1 MFCANNR
8 VSIPYSK
15 GHFFATIETLM
26 KSTLICAVVA
36 AALSPSVFA
45 CTTIL
50 IGNQAT
56 IDGSYIIARNA
67 DHSPLVN
74 PHWFNHPHQT
84 NTHGE
89 FKSNS
94 NSFSYPLPKTSL
106 AYSSFS
112 KAKTQD
118 TSFGSAGFNELGVG
132 MSATETIYNNPTVLA
147 VDPYNDETGINEDS
161 IVNVILPRAKTAK
174 DGVQLLGSIIE
185 KKGAAE
191 GFGVAFVDKTGIWY
205 LETGS
210 GHQWMATKLDNRDYF
225 VSANQG
231 RLQRFHPNDTDKY
244 LSSPTLITFAIDQGI
259 YKPAHDGPFN
269 FHKIY
274 SVDNANDRLYNY
286 PRVHVLQKMYTHG
299 IKTTL
304 TNPLNFPVFAMPTH
318 KLSVNDIKQGLRN
331 HYQGSSHDP
340 YANVNPNEAYRP
352 ISVFRT
358 YQSHILQVKP
368 TLPQAIGEV
377 AYIGWGMTDL
387 TPYIAF
393 YQGAKIPAIYKTGVG
408 KTADNFSAYWQL
420 RKVQTLAM
428 TDYNQF
434 APMVKT
440 AYAEFEKK
448 QTALMKETEKKYLAI
463 YKTQP
468 QKAQALL
475 NDFELTVTNQAMATA
490 NKLQNAIITQMTST
504 INKTYEF
511 SGA

>member
-1 MFCANNR
+1 MK
-8 VSIPYSK
+8 Y
-15 GHFFATIETLM
+15 TL
-26 KSTLICAVVA
+26 LYAVVA
-36 AALSPSVFA
+36 ATVSPSILA

-56 IDGSYIIARNA
+56 TDGSYIIARNA

-84 NTHGE
+84 NKTGE
-89 FKSNS
+89 FRSSSNA
-94 NSFSYPLPKTSL
+94 FTYPLPATSL

-112 KAKTQD
+112 KAKTHD
-118 TSFGSAGFNELGVG
+118 TSFGSAGFNELGIG

-147 VDPYNDETGINEDS
+147 VDPYNEKAGINEDS
-161 IVNVILPRAKTAK
+161 IVNVILPRAKSAK
-174 DGVQLLGSIIE
+174 EGVQLLGEIIE
-185 KKGAAE
+185 KQGAAE

-210 GHQWMATKLDNRDYF
+210 GHQWMATKLDNNNYF

-231 RLQRFHPNDTDKY
+231 RLQHFDPDNTDKY
-244 LSSPTLITFAIDQGI
+244 LSSPTLISFAIAQGV
-259 YKPAHDGPFN
+259 YKPKQEGKFN
-269 FHKIY
+269 FHRAY
-274 SVDNANDRLYNY
+274 SIDNNNDRLYNY
-286 PRVHVLQKMYTHG
+286 PRVHALQHMYSNG

-304 TNPLNFPVFAMPTH
+304 ADPQAFPVFAEPAH
-318 KLSVNDIKQGLRN
+318 KLSVEDVKQGLRN
-331 HYQGSSHDP
+331 HYQGTSHDP
-340 YANVNPNEAYRP
+340 YANVNPKETYRP

-358 YQSHILQVKP
+358 YQSHILQINP
-368 TLPQAIGEV
+368 ALPQAIGEV

-408 KTADNFSAYWQL
+408 TIADNMSAYWQL

-434 APMVKT
+434 APMVKK

-448 QTALMKETEKKYLAI
+448 QTALMAQTQKDYLAI
-463 YKTQP
+463 YKTEP
-468 QKAQALL
+468 QKAQTLL
-475 NDFELTVTNQAMATA
+475 NNFELTVTNQAMATA
-490 NKLQNAIITQMTST
+490 NNLQNRIITKMTSDT
-504 INKTYEF
+504 NAIYPFK
-511 SGA
+511 GA

>member
-1 MFCANNR
+1 MFYANSC
-8 VSIPYSK
+8 VSIPYSR
-15 GHFFATIETLM
+15 GQFFASIETLM

-36 AALSPSVFA
+36 ATLSPSVFA

-84 NTHGE
+84 NKHGE

-94 NSFSYPLPKTSL
+94 NSFSYPLPQTSL

-132 MSATETIYNNPTVLA
+132 MSATETIYNNPTALA
-147 VDPYNDETGINEDS
+147 IDPYNDETGINEDS

-174 DGVQLLGSIIE
+174 DGVQLLGRIIE

-210 GHQWMATKLDNRDYF
+210 GHQWMATKLDNKDYF

-304 TNPLNFPVFAMPTH
+304 ANPLNFPVFAMPTH

-331 HYQGSSHDP
+331 HYQAH
-340 YANVNPNEAYRP
+340 
-352 ISVFRT
+352 RT
-358 YQSHILQVKP
+358 TLIP
-368 TLPQAIGEV
+368 TLI
-377 AYIGWGMTDL
+377 
-387 TPYIAF
+387 
-393 YQGAKIPAIYKTGVG
+393 
-408 KTADNFSAYWQL
+408 
-420 RKVQTLAM
+420 
-428 TDYNQF
+428 
-434 APMVKT
+434 
-440 AYAEFEKK
+440 
-448 QTALMKETEKKYLAI
+448 LMKLIDQYLSLELINLTFCKLGRRFRKLLEK
-463 YKTQP
+463 
-468 QKAQALL
+468 LL
-475 NDFELTVTNQAMATA
+475 ILV
-490 NKLQNAIITQMTST
+490 
-504 INKTYEF
+504 
-511 SGA
+511 GV